1 MQYTIDGGNL
11 PVLKIQ
17 LEEGETVQ
25 CEAGAMSWMDNE
37 IQMNTQ
43 AGGIGKMFGRMLTN
57 ENAFLNTYVARRK
70 GEIAFSSKFPGAI
83 VAIELNNSSIVIQK
97 GAFLASVGNIE
108 NEVFFRKKL
117 GSV

>member
-37 IQMNTQ
+37 IQMNT
-43 AGGIGKMFGRMLTN
+43 KR
-57 ENAFLNTYVARRK
+57 FL
-70 GEIAFSSKFPGAI
+70 S
-83 VAIELNNSSIVIQK
+83 
-97 GAFLASVGNIE
+97 
-108 NEVFFRKKL
+108 
-117 GSV
+117 

>member
-1 MQYTIDGGNL
+1 MCTSCTKHWYSFYTELKVKFCVITHQILNTRYFMQYKIDGGNL

-43 AGGIGKMFGRMLTN
+43 AGGIGVSNRIS
-57 ENAFLNTYVARRK
+57 RR
-70 GEIAFSSKFPGAI
+70 
-83 VAIELNNSSIVIQK
+83 V
-97 GAFLASVGNIE
+97 VG
-108 NEVFFRKKL
+108 
-117 GSV
+117 